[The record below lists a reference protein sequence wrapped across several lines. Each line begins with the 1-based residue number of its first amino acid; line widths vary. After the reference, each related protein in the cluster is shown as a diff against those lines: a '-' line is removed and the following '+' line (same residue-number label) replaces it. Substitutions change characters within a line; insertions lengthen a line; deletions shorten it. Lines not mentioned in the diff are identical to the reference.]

1 MSALSTSQERLQ
13 RRQRGLQRKIDE
25 DRITPEEADA
35 MTHLY
40 NTWEQQRQAQ
50 EQDPAWRENN
60 LEWDLRNQSWILDK
74 ARASDRYAQN
84 LYAALCNNDFQ
95 HQAVMP
101 ILRDQHWGCSW
112 RYAGGIVADMREQGD
127 YMDWYCSGIGDGLGN
142 GDADGVKGYVGEGT
156 VTDEIRD
163 DLLRLGWRVVD
174 DVE

>member
-1 MSALSTSQERLQ
+1 MSELSTSQQRL
-13 RRQRGLQRKIDE
+13 RSRQRGIQRKIEE

-40 NTWEQQRQAQ
+40 NIWEQQRQSQ
-50 EQDPAWRENN
+50 EQDPAWQESN
-60 LEWDLRNQSWILDK
+60 LEWDLRSQSWILDK
-74 ARASDRYAQN
+74 ARTSDQYAQN
-84 LYAALCNNDFQ
+84 LYAALCNNEFQ

-142 GDADGVKGYVGEGT
+142 GDADGVKGYVGEGV

>member
-1 MSALSTSQERLQ
+1 
-13 RRQRGLQRKIDE
+13 
-25 DRITPEEADA
+25 

-40 NTWEQQRQAQ
+40 NIWEQQRQSQ
-50 EQDPAWRENN
+50 EQDPAWQESN
-60 LEWDLRNQSWILDK
+60 LEWDLRSQSWILDK
-74 ARASDRYAQN
+74 ARASDQYAQN
-84 LYAALCNNDFQ
+84 LYAALCNNEFQ

-142 GDADGVKGYVGEGT
+142 GDADGVKGYVGEGV